1 MEEGS
6 NLSKTTFQNPK
17 WWPFLQDGCQI
28 NLKMIFSS
36 RNQRIWVGYCVDIFV
51 KIYCIVR
58 KGGGVKTVKNNNLK
72 SKMVDIFQNGQE
84 INKFN

>member
-28 NLKMIFSS
+28 NFKMIFYFEE
-36 RNQRIWVGYCVDIFV
+36 RHNQ
-51 KIYCIVR
+51 K
-58 KGGGVKTVKNNNLK
+58 L
-72 SKMVDIFQNGQE
+72 Q
-84 INKFN
+84 KFNYPTSFKLKASDQKVN